1 MERELIICVIL
12 LGLTVC
18 GGGLYKIVSKLKKW
32 KQQTTEWGALEA
44 EAKCLNI
51 STNINSDSTEHHVLC
66 LGNSITLHYPA
77 STIPGA
83 DPFWKGEWGMC
94 ASRRDCDYVHRMEKM
109 FKKTNVKSTVIGEN
123 IAVYE
128 RDFSLD
134 LDSLIG
140 KHCQGKDII
149 ILRIG
154 ENVKDI
160 DGFYNMYK
168 KLVDYCLS
176 YTSNIYLTGCYW
188 KNLEKERTIVRVA
201 REKHLPYIPLF
212 WIDELY
218 RTQTRFDVGDTIYD
232 TKGQPYPIKTK
243 FIISHPNDKGMK
255 MIATSIYDCINC
267 IGNRHKKDMSRGHN
281 IYDDKEWKR

>member
-1 MERELIICVIL
+1 M
-12 LGLTVC
+12 
-18 GGGLYKIVSKLKKW
+18 
-32 KQQTTEWGALEA
+32 
-44 EAKCLNI
+44 
-51 STNINSDSTEHHVLC
+51 
-66 LGNSITLHYPA
+66 
-77 STIPGA
+77 
-83 DPFWKGEWGMC
+83 
-94 ASRRDCDYVHRMEKM
+94 
-109 FKKTNVKSTVIGEN
+109 
-123 IAVYE
+123 
-128 RDFSLD
+128 
-134 LDSLIG
+134 
-140 KHCQGKDII
+140 
-149 ILRIG
+149 
-154 ENVKDI
+154 KDI

-218 RTQTRFDVGDTIYD
+218 RTQTRFGVGDTIYD